1 MALSIVILAAGQG
14 TRMKSDLPKVLQPM
28 AGRPLLAHVLDRCRE
43 LSADAVHVVYGHGVE
58 RVKQEFAGHSVNW
71 VLQAEQLGTGHAVQ
85 QAAPHIPA
93 DHNVLVL
100 CADVPLI
107 KAGTLKQLLAELDR
121 KPLSLLTVDMS
132 DPSGYGRIIRG
143 ADGAV
148 QAIVEHRDASV
159 EQRAVKEI
167 NTGLLA
173 ARADKLAGWLDGLK
187 ADNDQQE
194 YYLTDIVALAVA
206 GGDSVAA
213 VSCSSESEVLGIN
226 DKLQLA
232 EAEAVYRRRQ
242 AEALMRAGVTL
253 ADPARL
259 DVRGTL
265 ECGRDV
271 FIDVNA
277 VFEGRVVLGDRVRI
291 GPNAFL
297 KDVEL
302 GADTEVLANC
312 VMEQVRAGKACNL
325 GPFARLRP
333 GAELADHVK
342 VGNFVELKKSQ
353 IGKGSK
359 VNHLTY
365 VGDSLVGEGVN
376 VGAGTVTCNY
386 DGVNKYQTIIGDG
399 AFIGSGVMLVAPVEV
414 GAGAVLGAGSV
425 ITKPAPENKLT
436 VARARQ
442 LVVPGW
448 KRPEKKPKN

>member
-1 MALSIVILAAGQG
+1 MRAIGGAHRSAVAPLGLTDLFLAQ
-14 TRMKSDLPKVLQPM
+14 
-28 AGRPLLAHVLDRCRE
+28 
-43 LSADAVHVVYGHGVE
+43 
-58 RVKQEFAGHSVNW
+58 
-71 VLQAEQLGTGHAVQ
+71 QLGTGHAVQ

-107 KAGTLKQLLAELDR
+107 KTKTLKRLLAELESH
-121 KPLSLLTVDMS
+121 PLSLLTVDMS
-132 DPSGYGRIIRG
+132 DPTGYGRIIRSS
-143 ADGAV
+143 DGAV
-148 QAIVEHRDASV
+148 QAIVEHRDANA
-159 EQRAVKEI
+159 ELRAVKEI

-173 ARADKLAGWLDGLK
+173 ARADKLAGWLNGLR

-206 GGDSVAA
+206 GGDGVAA
-213 VSCSSESEVLGIN
+213 VTCDSESEVLGIN

-302 GADTEVLANC
+302 GDDTEVLANC

-333 GAELADHVK
+333 GAELADNVK

-365 VGDSLVGEGVN
+365 VGDSLLGEGVN

-386 DGVNKYQTIIGDG
+386 DGVNKWRTILEDEV
-399 AFIGSGVMLVAPVEV
+399 FVGSNTALVAPVTV
-414 GAGAVLGAGSV
+414 GQGATIGAGSTITGV
-425 ITKPAPENKLT
+425 IPDAALG
-436 VARARQ
+436 VARGRQ
-442 LVVPGW
+442 RNIDAWP
-448 KRPEKKPKN
+448 RPEKVLDAPGLVKKSAKTKVGD